1 MPVCTINGCT
11 VAPEHVDDLRQI
23 LVAYVADVRAHEPGC
38 SLVRLHQE
46 QGAENHFVVYAE
58 FADQAAYDAHLQAD
72 HVAALRRA
80 LQPLMGD
87 THHKTI
93 LRPVE

>member
-1 MPVCTINGCT
+1 MRVCTINGCT
-11 VAPEHVDDLRQI
+11 VAPEHVGELRQI
-23 LVAYVADVRAHEPGC
+23 LVDYVAEVRAHEPGC
-38 SLVRLHQE
+38 VLVRLHQE
-46 QGAENHFVVYAE
+46 QDADNHFVVYAE
-58 FADQAAYDAHLQAD
+58 FTDQAAYDAHLQAG
-72 HVAALRRA
+72 HVTRLRQA